1 VVRQQQHKEEH
12 QVRYNEVK
20 QGYSD
25 PADNDFAQSK
35 KMDTRRPRL
44 TLQHLNKLRKM
55 REVRKLEM
63 EERREL
69 YKKIYQRPP
78 PAM

>member
-1 VVRQQQHKEEH
+1 MKLM
-12 QVRYNEVK
+12 EVK
-20 QGYSD
+20 EGIVDVKTDEFHTSD
-25 PADNDFAQSK
+25 

-44 TLQHLNKLRKM
+44 TLLHLGKLRKM
-55 REVRKLEM
+55 REIRNLEM
-63 EERREL
+63 EERKET

>member
-1 VVRQQQHKEEH
+1 MRF
-12 QVRYNEVK
+12 NEVRL
-20 QGYSD
+20 GYND
-25 PADNDFAQSK
+25 PADNEFEKSE

-55 REVRKLEM
+55 REVRKLEI
-63 EERREL
+63 EERKSL
-69 YKKIYQRPP
+69 FKKIYQRPP

>member
-1 VVRQQQHKEEH
+1 M
-12 QVRYNEVK
+12 RYNEVK
-20 QGYSD
+20 TGYSD
-25 PADNDFAQSK
+25 PANNEFAQAE

-55 REVRKLEM
+55 REIRKLEI
-63 EERREL
+63 EERKDL